1 MGFHNGNNIVTDG
14 LILLLD
20 MGNPKCFTS
29 GETTCT
35 NLVTG
40 GSVTGASGQPG
51 SGAHTPDTSNFP
63 VYSSSKGGVFD
74 FDGHQGMNVEEDLGG
89 SGSGAASWCLWYNK
103 SANNINDADNTDY
116 IFDGRNDGGRWI
128 LSNYQEHNVNADS
141 NMEYNDGGTYDASAA
156 AINGDVWNQLVLTSD
171 SSGSKIYFNGID
183 KTSIADTTNSLD
195 EEFGVNY
202 RIGTRYSTGSQWS
215 GHMGV
220 IAFYNKKLSDAEV
233 LQNYNAHR
241 GRFL

>member
-35 NLVTG
+35 NLITG
-40 GSVTGASGQPG
+40 GSVTGASGTPG
-51 SGAHTPDTSNFP
+51 SGAHTPNTANFP
-63 VYSSSKGGVFD
+63 AYSSSKGGVFD
-74 FDGHQGMNVEEDLGG
+74 FNGERGMNVEEDLGG
-89 SGSGAASWCLWYNK
+89 SGSGAASWCLWHNK
-103 SANNINDADNTDY
+103 AANSGDDADNVDY
-116 IFDGRNDGGRWI
+116 IFDGRPGGGNWV
-128 LSNYQEHNVNADS
+128 LSNYQSHNVNAHS
-141 NMEYNDGGTYDASAA
+141 ALEYNDGGSYDDDAP
-156 AINGDVWNQLVLTSD
+156 AINGVWNHLVMTSD
-171 SSGSKIYFNGID
+171 SSGSKIYINGID
-183 KTSIADTTNSLD
+183 KTSIADTTNSMD

-202 RIGTRYSTGSQWS
+202 RIGTGHTSGNQWS

-220 IAFYNKKLSDAEV
+220 ISFYNKKLSDAEV